1 MSNAAREQ
9 TNIAIRPATA
19 DDVIGIV
26 YVQATTWIAQYPN
39 DTYGVTEADIRA
51 IDWHGKVPEWRHMI
65 TSPDYSVWVV
75 AEDKNVYGFVTA
87 VEHPT
92 AYELYALNILPA
104 HQNQGWGSALIET
117 LLEGISADVY
127 LQVATYNHGARRLYE
142 RYGFAETGAGG
153 SFPLPGGKTIP
164 TLHMRYDNDQGHQFV
179 TRKSL
184 AARSGVRESTIKWYT
199 EQGLLSHRQQE
210 AKRRRYY
217 ELPET
222 LQQLE
227 EIQRLRE
234 SGYSLVEIRKHLK

>member
-9 TNIAIRPATA
+9 SNIAIRPATA

-39 DTYGVTEADIRA
+39 DTYGITETDIRA

-75 AEDKNVYGFVTA
+75 AEDEHVYGFITV
-87 VEHPT
+87 VEHQT
-92 AYELYALNILPA
+92 AYELYALNILPTY
-104 HQNQGWGSALIET
+104 QNQGWGSALIET
-117 LLEGISADVY
+117 LFREISADVY

-142 RYGFAETGAGG
+142 RYGFTETGAGG

-164 TLHMRYDNDQGHQFV
+164 TLHMQYGNHQGHRLV

-184 AARSGVRESTIKWYT
+184 AALSGVRESTIKWYT

-210 AKRRRYY
+210 ANRRRYY
-217 ELPET
+217 ELPIT